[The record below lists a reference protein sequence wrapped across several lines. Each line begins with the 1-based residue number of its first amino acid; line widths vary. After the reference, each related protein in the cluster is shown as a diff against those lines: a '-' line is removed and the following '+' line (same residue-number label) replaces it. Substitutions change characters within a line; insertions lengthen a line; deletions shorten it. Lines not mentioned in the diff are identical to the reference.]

1 MKQQKY
7 DTVIIGGGLSGMAAA
22 LRRHKKGDLVL
33 LVEKSNQL
41 GGKLD
46 LYEWE
51 GYRWDK
57 GPSLFTLPNLIDE
70 LFQLYDKNPKD
81 YFNYK
86 LIDENCR
93 YYFPDGTHF
102 IFHSDPIKRQ
112 ASLAEFFSEKEVEK
126 VENYIKKIGNTYE
139 SIGDLFIAAPRRG
152 FKDLFKTE
160 ILKQYPKF
168 ASRQMLL
175 SLNKYN
181 ERMLGNEKLVQL
193 FNRYG
198 TYNGSNPYKMSG
210 LYSMIPHLEL
220 NVGTFFPVGGMR
232 AIVESLEK
240 LALEVGIEIRCNEVS
255 TKVTKSEDTYEIQL
269 NEGKVVSN
277 QVICAIDHANFYK
290 HVMKDDQMV
299 DKYKDEERS
308 TTAVV
313 FYWAIDGDYPEI
325 GLHNILFSSDYT
337 KEFKQL
343 FETKQI
349 PDDPTF
355 YIHNS
360 SAVEE
365 SAAPKNGQN
374 WFVMINAPAGVQPS
388 DTELER
394 LRTQVKERVKKYIGI
409 DLEGKILHEER
420 WDMQRIEKATGSYKG
435 SLYGAAFNT
444 KSASFTRHGNESK
457 KHKNLYFAGGS
468 VHPGGGIPLVLN
480 SAKIVDQLIDS
491 HELH

>member
-1 MKQQKY
+1 MNPNHY
-7 DTVIIGGGLSGMAAA
+7 NTIILGGGPAGIASA
-22 LRRHKKGDLVL
+22 LRRRKRGERVL
-33 LVEKSNQL
+33 LIEKGRHL

-46 LYEWE
+46 FYEWQ

-57 GPSLFTLPNLIDE
+57 GPSLFTLPTLIDE
-70 LFQLYDKNPKD
+70 LFQLYGKNPKD

-102 IFHSDPIKRQ
+102 IFHSDPIKRKE
-112 ASLAEFFSEKEVEK
+112 SLAEFFNEAEVK
-126 VENYIKKIGNTYE
+126 SVENYIQKIGKTYE
-139 SIGDLFIAAPRRG
+139 AIGDLFIAAPRRG
-152 FKDLFKTE
+152 FKDLFKAE

-181 ERMLGNEKLVQL
+181 ERMLKNEKLVQL

-220 NVGTFFPVGGMR
+220 NIGTYFPVGGMR
-232 AIVESLEK
+232 AIAESLSK
-240 LALEVGIEIRCNEVS
+240 LAEEVGVEVRCNQS
-255 TKVTKSEDTYEIQL
+255 TK
-269 NEGKVVSN
+269 KVVKEDEIFKVDLGNSEVTAD
-277 QVICAIDHANFYK
+277 QFICAIDHVSFYENI
-290 HVMKDDQMV
+290 MPDAQMV
-299 DKYKDEERS
+299 AKHKDEERS

-313 FYWAIDGDYPEI
+313 FYWAIDGNYPEI
-325 GLHNILFSSDYT
+325 GLHNILFSADYE
-337 KEFKQL
+337 KEFRQL
-343 FETKQI
+343 FEDKVV

-360 SAVEE
+360 SVVEE
-365 SAAPKNGQN
+365 NAAPENGQN
-374 WFVMINAPAGVQPS
+374 WFVMINAPAGVQPT
-388 DTELER
+388 DEELER
-394 LRTQVKERVKKYIGI
+394 LRTQVKGRIKNHIGI
-409 DLEGKILHEER
+409 DLENKVLHEER
-420 WDMQRIEKATGSYKG
+420 WDMTRIRKDTGSHMG
-435 SLYGAAFNT
+435 SLYGAAFNSKT
-444 KSASFTRHGNESK
+444 SSFSRHGNKSK

-480 SAKIVDQLIDS
+480 SAKIVDELI
-491 HELH
+491 EKNG